1 MIKESSL
8 SLNHLGS
15 SHNINYISNRTSI
28 LRIIK
33 AINAKL
39 FFHSSTYFTCVY
51 YMDYIFS
58 HNIEIDTI
66 NDIILICL
74 SCLVVSAKF
83 NEKDC
88 NFPDNPQFISML
100 SIITKYKYAYSPY
113 QLVEGEL
120 FVLRSLDYK

>member
-1 MIKESSL
+1 MQSYSFIQVHTL
-8 SLNHLGS
+8 HA
-15 SHNINYISNRTSI
+15 YII
-28 LRIIK
+28 WII
-33 AINAKL
+33 
-39 FFHSSTYFTCVY
+39 Y
-51 YMDYIFS
+51 Y
-58 HNIEIDTI
+58 IEIDTI

-74 SCLVVSAKF
+74 SCFVVSAKF

>member
-1 MIKESSL
+1 
-8 SLNHLGS
+8 
-15 SHNINYISNRTSI
+15 
-28 LRIIK
+28 
-33 AINAKL
+33 
-39 FFHSSTYFTCVY
+39 
-51 YMDYIFS
+51 MDYIFS

-74 SCLVVSAKF
+74 SCLSAKF

-113 QLVEGEL
+113 QRGEGEL

>member
-1 MIKESSL
+1 M
-8 SLNHLGS
+8 N
-15 SHNINYISNRTSI
+15 
-28 LRIIK
+28 
-33 AINAKL
+33 
-39 FFHSSTYFTCVY
+39 
-51 YMDYIFS
+51 YIFS

-100 SIITKYKYAYSPY
+100 SIITKYKYAYSP
-113 QLVEGEL
+113 LSTSRGGIICT
-120 FVLRSLDYK
+120 

>member
-1 MIKESSL
+1 
-8 SLNHLGS
+8 
-15 SHNINYISNRTSI
+15 
-28 LRIIK
+28 
-33 AINAKL
+33 
-39 FFHSSTYFTCVY
+39 
-51 YMDYIFS
+51 MDYIFS

-100 SIITKYKYAYSPY
+100 SIITKYKYLIPPIN
-113 QLVEGEL
+113 
-120 FVLRSLDYK
+120 

>member
-1 MIKESSL
+1 
-8 SLNHLGS
+8 
-15 SHNINYISNRTSI
+15 
-28 LRIIK
+28 
-33 AINAKL
+33 
-39 FFHSSTYFTCVY
+39 
-51 YMDYIFS
+51 MDYIFS
-58 HNIEIDTI
+58 HNIEIDSI